1 MRRQIQG
8 LIKPLLNLLPKNDY
22 PVLDTRLFVLIWIHF
37 VLDARVAT
45 MRGLFFLLN
54 HLNFKVDI
62 STFSKA
68 CKHRST
74 EPFQVILREL
84 QKRLKHHQGEF
95 KHLFPLDSTIITLT
109 SKLFWHYKQVK
120 LTLGLDINE
129 GNIGDESII
138 FGKTNDHKI
147 GHLVIG
153 TIPENAVA
161 IMDRGFA
168 SWKLMDE
175 MCKRNTLFIVRIK
188 NNMKLQPDNPDIRV
202 IQFFNEEENTEY
214 RLATNV
220 TSMTDE
226 EICEAYRLRWRIE
239 LLWKALKMHLKLDR
253 IITKN
258 ENGVRLQIDA
268 VLIGYLIL
276 RLLEIGQNKTYE
288 LIDKLRYL
296 QIEIGRHCTFMELVG
311 VEPLVG

>member
-1 MRRQIQG
+1 MIWVAGRSPTLVSQ
-8 LIKPLLNLLPKNDY
+8 NLK
-22 PVLDTRLFVLIWIHF
+22 
-37 VLDARVAT
+37 AT
-45 MRGLFFLLN
+45 
-54 HLNFKVDI
+54 
-62 STFSKA
+62 
-68 CKHRST
+68 
-74 EPFQVILREL
+74 
-84 QKRLKHHQGEF
+84 
-95 KHLFPLDSTIITLT
+95 TLT
-109 SKLFWHYKQVK
+109 YLA
-120 LTLGLDINE
+120 
-129 GNIGDESII
+129 I

-153 TIPENAVA
+153 TIPENAVG

-258 ENGVRLQIDA
+258 ENGVRLQIYA